1 MLGQIPHC
9 TELNASQMP
18 GDCPGGM
25 GGFGIDWHIIET
37 INMFAVPLLLGDIW
51 IGCALKEK
59 GRLFGHKTLQARLQT
74 SATVVGSRYS
84 KLSGKRKIVRK
95 SQKYSNDR
103 KVNQPDPTVFP
114 LHGSLGKNLQKFSVY
129 LGVKTSQVFL
139 CFVAI
144 ARVTEVLSPRMTQ
157 NFQNIDVSFSLS
169 YSISQPLGPKS
180 RNAPRDSGP
189 SGCERD

>member
-1 MLGQIPHC
+1 MPDFLSRLAFYNQARLFICLFVHLFIYCLFVFLAIFYLFICVFVYLLLCLRIYPFAYNRSSLICHQGNRDIPC
-9 TELNASQMP
+9 RLSSEDSE
-18 GDCPGGM
+18 GSEV
-25 GGFGIDWHIIET
+25 IET

-103 KVNQPDPTVFP
+103 KANQPDPTVFP
-114 LHGSLGKNLQKFSVY
+114 LHGSLGKNLQKFGVY
-129 LGVKTSQVFL
+129 LS
-139 CFVAI
+139 
-144 ARVTEVLSPRMTQ
+144 
-157 NFQNIDVSFSLS
+157 SFPLFCS
-169 YSISQPLGPKS
+169 Y
-180 RNAPRDSGP
+180 
-189 SGCERD
+189 C